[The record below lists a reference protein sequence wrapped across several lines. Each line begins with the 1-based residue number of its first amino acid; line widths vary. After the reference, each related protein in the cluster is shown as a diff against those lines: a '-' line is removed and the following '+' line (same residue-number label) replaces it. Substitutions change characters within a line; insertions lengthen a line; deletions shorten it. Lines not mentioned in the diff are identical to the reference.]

1 MKFFKWLIKSIIIA
15 LIMIFIINI
24 LGVYLNI
31 NIPLNFWNV
40 LVITF
45 LKLPGAIILIVF
57 FLI

>member
-15 LIMIFIINI
+15 LLIIFVINI

-31 NIPLNFWNV
+31 NIPLNFWTV

-45 LKLPGAIILIVF
+45 LKLPGAIIIIVL